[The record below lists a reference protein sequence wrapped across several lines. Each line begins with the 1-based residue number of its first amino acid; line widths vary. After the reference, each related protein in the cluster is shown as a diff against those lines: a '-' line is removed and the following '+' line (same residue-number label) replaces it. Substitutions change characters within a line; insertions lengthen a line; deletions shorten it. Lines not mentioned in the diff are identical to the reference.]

1 MFKLKKIG
9 GRNLA
14 LTILLGVF
22 IAIMVIILFNL
33 IVDYVYP
40 SPEYD
45 KICNGAIPYSSP
57 VKELNNCC
65 NFSKELQV
73 QQDKCYLDKGNP
85 IFEYD
90 NKGCAAA
97 LKSCDMCNQNFQD
110 KLKEYNRQTFFV
122 FAGIGFILIVFGL
135 FISSLLLQLISL
147 SAGAVL
153 VIEAGVKN
161 FDDKLSVIIVFS
173 LLIIAAL
180 YLALK
185 KLGEFKK

>member
-1 MFKLKKIG
+1 
-9 GRNLA
+9 
-14 LTILLGVF
+14 
-22 IAIMVIILFNL
+22 MVIILFNL

-45 KICNGAIPYSSP
+45 KICNGTIPYSSP

-65 NFSKELQV
+65 NFSKELQT
-73 QQDKCYLDKGNP
+73 QQDKCYLDKGSP
-85 IFEYD
+85 IFEY
-90 NKGCAAA
+90 NNQGCATT
-97 LKSCDMCNQNFQD
+97 LKSCDKCNQNFEL
-110 KLKEYNRQTFFV
+110 KSKEYNRQPFFV

-135 FISSLLLQLISL
+135 FIPSLLLQLVSL
-147 SAGAVL
+147 PAGASL

-185 KLGEFKK
+185 KLGGFKK